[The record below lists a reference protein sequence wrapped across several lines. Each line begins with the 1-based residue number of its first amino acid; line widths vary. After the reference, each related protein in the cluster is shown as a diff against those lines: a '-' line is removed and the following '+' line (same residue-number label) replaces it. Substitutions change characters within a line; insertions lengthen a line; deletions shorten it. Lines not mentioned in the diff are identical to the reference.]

1 MNILAIDTTNT
12 RLTVALLTERGC
24 FSEETEVGKSG
35 HSALLMPAVD
45 RVLKEGDVDVSE
57 LNAVAAV
64 VGPGSFTGIRIGVA
78 AMTALA
84 FATGA
89 RRIAVTS
96 FELIAYNRRSV
107 TAAVDAGH
115 GNVYAAECENG
126 RVASARFISAEE
138 NVVDLKDAEY
148 KPICPYSEALAGVVK
163 AKAECGEYCDV
174 LMPFYM
180 RKSQAER
187 EKDEI

>member
-12 RLTVALLTERGC
+12 RLTVVLITEHGC

-35 HSALLMPAVD
+35 HSALLMPTVD
-45 RVLKEGDVDVSE
+45 KVLKDGGVNVTC

-107 TAAVDAGH
+107 LAAVDAGH

-126 RVASARFISAEE
+126 RVTAARFISAEE
-138 NVVDLKDAEY
+138 NFTGIDEAEY
-148 KPICPYSEALAGVVK
+148 KPCCTFSEALAGVVK
-163 AKAECGEYCDV
+163 AKAESGEYCEV
-174 LMPFYM
+174 LAPFYM